1 MSAYLGFEPMPGRV
15 LVRPDEGRAQIGGV
29 FLCDSARRFDG
40 FRSGVVLAVGAP
52 VLDGEAVDLP
62 EVGEVVHYERN
73 RPPPHQDHGVRLGGE
88 TLVLLWA
95 DQVLCR
101 EVLA

>member
-101 EVLA
+101 EQAA